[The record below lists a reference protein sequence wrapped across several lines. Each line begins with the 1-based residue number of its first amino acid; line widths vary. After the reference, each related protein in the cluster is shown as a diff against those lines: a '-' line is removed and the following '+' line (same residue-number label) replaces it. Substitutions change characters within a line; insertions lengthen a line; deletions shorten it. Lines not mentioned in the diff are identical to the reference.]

1 MNKKALSAILFLIT
15 FVAAYLFICFGI
27 PGMRIKLEAEP
38 MELFIESIKHMMLFK
53 SMISLAIAA
62 VIGAIPLLSRKKE
75 LI

>member
-38 MELFIESIKHMMLFK
+38 MELFIESIKHMMLF
-53 SMISLAIAA
+53 L
-62 VIGAIPLLSRKKE
+62 IPTFLTR
-75 LI
+75 I

>member
-38 MELFIESIKHMMLFK
+38 MELFIESIKHMMFFK
-53 SMISLAIAA
+53 SMISLVVASVVGA
-62 VIGAIPLLSRKKE
+62 VPFLLWKKK
-75 LI
+75 